1 MMKKILSFIFII
13 VALLGLGSCDLNID
27 SSGKIPENPI
37 DEPIVQVGSILI
49 AYFSATGT
57 TRSIANKINQIITSD
72 IFEIEASIPY
82 TEADLNYYSGGRC
95 DTEQADASARPE
107 IKNKIEGIDSYDTIF
122 LGYPIWH
129 GQAPRI
135 ISTFLESY
143 DLSKKT
149 IIPFCTSHS
158 SGVGSNDDNLRSIVS
173 NANWIEGKRFS
184 ASASNEEVSS
194 WINSLELVS
203 SVSKFNLK
211 NAKNG
216 TAPTVTLNN
225 GLKMPVLGLGTYSLT
240 GNIAYNAVLSAL
252 AQGYRLID
260 ITSTIKTAFGRIRK
274 WLNDLGS
281 MAFKSS
287 VDDADINSVSAS
299 KVTGLS
305 SVATSGSYND
315 LSNKPSITKEAIGL
329 ENVANVLQY
338 SASNVPPY
346 PVTSVNGK
354 TGAVTIETGDF
365 NSSGTY
371 PNLTAGKATA
381 DTAGNVISTTYLK
394 VRKLKGNDESITQF
408 SLSDN
413 ATYIISSPTS
423 ASDTIIVQG
432 CLTCANK
439 YWVTFVLKKSNKWNY
454 SCDSP
459 ILLWLRSV
467 NGESNV
473 SYGFISLE
481 ASLSG
486 TTLYISGWKI
496 NQFDNKYSNSHKRA
510 ENCYFALDS
519 VYEILNSDK

>member
-1 MMKKILSFIFII
+1 MATWK
-13 VALLGLGSCDLNID
+13 
-27 SSGKIPENPI
+27 NPKV
-37 DEPIVQVGSILI
+37 DYNVGSQV
-49 AYFSATGT
+49 TP
-57 TRSIANKINQIITSD
+57 D
-72 IFEIEASIPY
+72 IFNTLGENENY
-82 TEADLNYYSGGRC
+82 LN
-95 DTEQADASARPE
+95 EV
-107 IKNKIEGIDSYDTIF
+107 KIET
-122 LGYPIWH
+122 
-129 GQAPRI
+129 
-135 ISTFLESY
+135 
-143 DLSKKT
+143 
-149 IIPFCTSHS
+149 
-158 SGVGSNDDNLRSIVS
+158 DDVE
-173 NANWIEGKRFS
+173 NANVKS
-184 ASASNEEVSS
+184 TMASSR
-194 WINSLELVS
+194 IN
-203 SVSKFNLK
+203 
-211 NAKNG
+211 
-216 TAPTVTLNN
+216 
-225 GLKMPVLGLGTYSLT
+225 
-240 GNIAYNAVLSAL
+240 
-252 AQGYRLID
+252 ID

-394 VRKLKGNDESITQF
+394 VRKLKCNDSSITQF
-408 SLSDN
+408 PLSDN
-413 ATYIISSPTS
+413 ATYTITAPSNN
-423 ASDTIIVQG
+423 SDTIIIQG
-432 CLTCANK
+432 ALTCANK
-439 YWVTFVLKKSNKWNY
+439 YWVTFVLKKSNKWSY

-459 ILLWLRSV
+459 VLLWLRSV
-467 NGESNV
+467 NGEANK

-486 TTLYISGWKI
+486 NTLYISGWKI
-496 NQFDNKYSNSHKRA
+496 NQSDNTYSNSHKRA
-510 ENCYFALDS
+510 DKCYFALDS